1 MLCRL
6 MLSWQMF
13 AGGDVSLMLGWQLL
27 VGGDVMYL
35 DFEIS
40 VAH

>member
-1 MLCRL
+1 
-6 MLSWQMF
+6 MF
-13 AGGDVSLMLGWQLL
+13 AGGDFSLMLGWQLL